1 MPLFL
6 TVAGDLGG
14 CWGNV
19 SDSCKKKREKR
30 KGGKEI
36 LIIAVQMSSPV
47 EDSKPFFCR
56 LGTLGCPGTIGVPR
70 YAPLFTPN

>member
-19 SDSCKKKREKR
+19 SDSCKKKKGKR

-47 EDSKPFFCR
+47 EDPNPFSVD
-56 LGTLGCPGTIGVPR
+56 LEPWAALVQLNSHPSSP
-70 YAPLFTPN
+70 PN